1 MKQLIITSTIIFL
14 SVFALHAASNEKGET
29 IARDTTNNYIE
40 ISGKVID
47 SETNKPI
54 VFATVFLTGTS
65 VATVTNTDG
74 EFIIKVPVNKQSGSV
89 SFTHLGYENISVQ
102 ISQLISN
109 TTEIKLKTVN
119 LPIDEVVVRSIDPV
133 GLLLTALEKVHE
145 NYSINPEMQ
154 TSFYRET
161 IKQNRKYVSVSE
173 AVLDIYKAPYKTTF
187 DFDRMKIYKGR
198 KSRDVKKMDTIIV
211 KLQGGPRT
219 SLMLD
224 VVKNPGDILNRE
236 SFEYYDFELNGITTI
251 DNRETYVIHFD
262 QKDGLKYPLFQGNI
276 YIDTESNAFA
286 GLDFSLSEKGLPY
299 ASKFLVKKKPIDM
312 KIDVLSGHYLVRYR
326 KDGNNWYL
334 NYVRS
339 ELDFDSK
346 WKKKLFKSDIHIML
360 EMAVTDRD
368 KENIIKF
375 TGKEIAKYN
384 DIFVEQVETFED
396 DNFWGDYNTIKP
408 DESIEVAIEKLNKK
422 LKRRQ

>member
-1 MKQLIITSTIIFL
+1 MKQIIITNTLIFL

-29 IARDTTNNYIE
+29 TPRDTTNNYIE
-40 ISGKVID
+40 IAGKVID

-89 SFTHLGYENISVQ
+89 SFTHLGYENIAVQ
-102 ISQLISN
+102 ISQLLSN
-109 TTEIKLKTVN
+109 TTEVKLKTVN

-133 GLLLTALEKVHE
+133 GLLLTALEKVHD

-224 VVKNPGDILNRE
+224 VVKNPGDILDRE

-262 QKDGLKYPLFQGNI
+262 QKDGIKFPLFQGNI
-276 YIDTESNAFA
+276 YIDTECNAFA

-299 ASKFLVKKKPIDM
+299 ASKFLVKKKPANM

-384 DIFVEQVETFED
+384 DIFVDQVETFED